1 MELVDEPRLQ
11 IRADRLN
18 SAANADI
25 PPVGGRLCLPQRRF
39 DAVRD
44 EMEGR
49 PALHLERLPRV
60 LSEDEDRG
68 VVGRVLSPPASPA
81 LIRPRS
87 PDRAKHLSR
96 RARGKKPPMQGKAAL
111 SHGSFTALPRPRAV
125 SIEGYRETA
134 YRQFGHRVKSSFK
147 RRRRRAFP
155 GRYPRSA
162 GARAAA
168 RTCAPRTTAERG
180 IR

>member
-1 MELVDEPRLQ
+1 MELVDESGPQ

-18 SAANADI
+18 SAANADV

-87 PDRAKHLSR
+87 PDRAKHVPAEDPGADILEAARREVVVDARFASFLAEHLSR

-111 SHGSFTALPRPRAV
+111 SHGSFRLCLGPAPYPSRDT
-125 SIEGYRETA
+125 
-134 YRQFGHRVKSSFK
+134 VKL
-147 RRRRRAFP
+147 
-155 GRYPRSA
+155 
-162 GARAAA
+162 
-168 RTCAPRTTAERG
+168 RTV
-180 IR
+180 